1 MVYYDQVLQLFDL
14 NVTEH
19 VISLA
24 KKVSIIQETLFKDVS
39 GQTYDNA
46 AGVFAHVWTY
56 IAYETAMYSDTVAA
70 EV

>member
-1 MVYYDQVLQLFDL
+1 MNNIKMGYDQVSQSFDL

-24 KKVSIIQETLFKDVS
+24 KKCVNHSRNTLFKDVS

-46 AGVFAHVWTY
+46 AGVFAH
-56 IAYETAMYSDTVAA
+56 A
-70 EV
+70 